1 MTLFKINGKMLED
14 KTIRMVEDCRYTKVS
29 P

>member
-1 MTLFKINGKMLED
+1 MTLIKINGKMLKG
-14 KTIRMVEDCRYTKVS
+14 KTIMKVEDCRYTKVS